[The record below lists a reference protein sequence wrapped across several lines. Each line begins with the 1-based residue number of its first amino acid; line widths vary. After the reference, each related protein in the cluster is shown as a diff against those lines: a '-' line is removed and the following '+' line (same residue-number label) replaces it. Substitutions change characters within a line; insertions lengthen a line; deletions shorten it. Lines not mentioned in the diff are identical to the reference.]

1 MKLKTFF
8 FAIVLNLLAASCAK
22 DDPSPSPNPV
32 PPTPETAFKGIVFA
46 TGVTNPEQRPQK

>member
-32 PPTPETAFKGIVFA
+32 PPTPETAFGSVLKSV
-46 TGVTNPEQRPQK
+46 